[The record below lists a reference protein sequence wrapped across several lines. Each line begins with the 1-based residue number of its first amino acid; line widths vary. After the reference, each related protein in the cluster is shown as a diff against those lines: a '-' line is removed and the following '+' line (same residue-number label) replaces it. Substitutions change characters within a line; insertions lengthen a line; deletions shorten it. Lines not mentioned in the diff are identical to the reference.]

1 MSVLSRMS
9 LANRSLVALATVAI
23 LVLGGLLIPSLK
35 QELYPALDFPALS
48 IITVYPGASPSIV
61 EQDVTNPLEQSI
73 QGIQGIQQIT
83 SYSNEGTSI
92 IEVSYDYGTDLIQAQ
107 QTLSGRISKVQ
118 SSLPSN
124 VTPQLQ
130 SYNLSSFPII
140 QLAVTSA
147 QDEQSLAIALK
158 QNVVPAL
165 EAIHG
170 VANVNVTGVRN
181 QIVTVNLDLKKLQ
194 AKGLSV
200 SQVQGVL
207 QANNSTLPAGEL
219 TSNGQT
225 LSIRVSNTFTSLK
238 DLEDTIVGMQVT
250 TTSLTGL
257 QQAQSASGQ
266 TFSASQFSGALAGSS
281 AQPTTVQTTPVKL
294 SDVATVQETLSAS
307 TSLTRTNGKPSLGIF
322 ITKASDGNT
331 VTISQALRQQIP
343 ALERTLGH
351 SASIAII
358 SDQAPSIQSSINGL
372 IKEGVIGAAFAIV
385 IILIFLLSIR
395 STLVTAI
402 SIPLSIIIAL
412 IGLWVGNYSLNLFT
426 LGGLTIAI
434 GRVIDDSIVVLE
446 NIYRHLAS
454 GDKKSTA
461 VLIGVQEVAGA
472 ITASTLTTVAVFL
485 PIAFTGGLVGELF
498 KPFSITVTVAL
509 LASLFVALT
518 IIPVL
523 AYWFLK
529 GPRNILWH
537 KQEEL
542 RQHSILERG
551 YIPLLNWVIKHRAI
565 TLIAAFAL
573 FFASLALLPHLGTNL
588 FDSSQQNTFTISQQ
602 FPVGTGL
609 SKTDQ
614 GASQVEAML
623 KGIAGIQTYQVN
635 VGSQGSLLS
644 PSNGSNQ
651 ATFSVMTNPNANQA
665 AIQQTVRTQLK
676 ALKNAGTL
684 TLSASQGG
692 GFNSSTINVD
702 VQAPDETTLEQA
714 AKMVRDEVANVPDTT
729 DVSSSLAN
737 ATPLIDVH
745 VDPAKALKHGMTTA
759 QVGQL
764 LRQVYT
770 GTTITTVTLNGT
782 QQDVDLFLGSPANT
796 VQDMKN
802 LLLPT
807 TTGNV
812 KLSDLAY
819 VTQGYGPTQITH
831 INAARTA
838 TISATVTGQNVG
850 GVSSDIQRRL
860 NKLKLPAGAS
870 FSLGGVS
877 SDQAQTFQ
885 NLELAILLAIV
896 FVYLIMVA
904 TFRSLLQPLILLV
917 SIPFAATGSI
927 ILMLLTHTAIG
938 APSLIGLLMLVGI
951 VVTNAIVLL
960 DLVHQYRLR
969 GMNTR
974 EAVIEGGRRRLRPI
988 LMTASATILALI
1000 PMALGL
1006 DKSSVFIAGPLAIVV
1021 IGGLASSTVLT
1032 LLLVPTLYTIV
1043 EDISDR
1049 RKSNA
1054 STDSQEL
1061 RSQLKPSV
1069 ASIGGGQV

>member
-1 MSVLSRMS
+1 MSILSRMS
-9 LANRSLVALATVAI
+9 LANRSLVALATIAI
-23 LVLGGLLIPSLK
+23 LILGGLLIPSLK

-48 IITVYPGASPSIV
+48 VITVYPGASPSII
-61 EQDVTNPLEQSI
+61 EQDITNPLEQSI
-73 QGIQGIQQIT
+73 QGLQGIQQLT
-83 SYSNEGTSI
+83 SYSNQGTSI
-92 IEVSYDYGTDLIQAQ
+92 IVIEYAYGTDLAQAQ
-107 QTLSGRISKVQ
+107 QILSGRISKVQ
-118 SSLPSN
+118 TSLPSN
-124 VTPQLQ
+124 VAPQLQ
-130 SYNLSSFPII
+130 SYNLSAFPII
-140 QLAVTSA
+140 QLAVTSS
-147 QDEQSLAIALK
+147 QDQQSLATALK

-170 VANVNVTGVRN
+170 VASVNVTGVRN

-194 AKGLSV
+194 EKGLSV
-200 SQVQGVL
+200 SQVQGTL

-219 TSNGQT
+219 TANGQT
-225 LSIRVSNTFTSLK
+225 LSIRVSNTFNSLK
-238 DLEDTIVGMQVT
+238 ELENTVVGMQIT
-250 TTSLTGL
+250 ATSLTGL
-257 QQAQSASGQ
+257 QQAQS
-266 TFSASQFSGALAGSS
+266 TASQFSGALTGASGSS
-281 AQPTTVQTTPVKL
+281 QQTTAQATPVKL
-294 SDVATVQETLSAS
+294 SDVATVKETLAAS
-307 TSLTRTNGKPSLGIF
+307 TSLTRTNGKPSLGIS

-343 ALERTLGH
+343 SLEKTLGH
-351 SASIAII
+351 NASVTII

-372 IKEGVIGAAFAIV
+372 IKEGVIGAAFAIL

-454 GDKKSTA
+454 GEKKSTA

-485 PIAFTGGLVGELF
+485 PIAFTGGLAGELF

-509 LASLFVALT
+509 LASLLVALT

-542 RQHSILERG
+542 RQHSILEQG

-565 TLIAAFAL
+565 TLIAAFVL
-573 FFASLALLPHLGTNL
+573 FFASLALIPRLGTNL
-588 FDSSQQNTFTISQQ
+588 FDSSQQNTFTINQQ
-602 FPVGTGL
+602 FPVGTSL
-609 SKTDQ
+609 SKTDLA
-614 GASQVEAML
+614 ASQVEAIL
-623 KGIAGIQTYQVN
+623 KSVAGIQTYQVTI
-635 VGSQGSLLS
+635 GSQSSMLSLS
-644 PSNGSNQ
+644 SGGNQ
-651 ATFSVMTNPNANQA
+651 ATFAVTTNPDANQA

-676 ALKNAGTL
+676 TLSNAGVL

-692 GFNSSTINVD
+692 GFNSSTINVN
-702 VQAPDETTLEQA
+702 VKAPDEATLEQA
-714 AKMVRDEVANVPDTT
+714 AKMVRDMVAQAPDTT
-729 DVSSSLAN
+729 DVSSNLSN

-764 LRQVYT
+764 LRQIYT
-770 GTTITTVTLNGT
+770 GATITTVTLNGT
-782 QQDVDLFLGSPANT
+782 QQDVDLFLGSPANN
-796 VQDMKN
+796 VQNMQS

-807 TTGNV
+807 TTGTV
-812 KLSDLAY
+812 KLSDLAD
-819 VTQGYGPTQITH
+819 VTLGNGPTQITH
-831 INAARTA
+831 IAAVRTA

-850 GVSSDIQRRL
+850 GVSSDIQQRL
-860 NKLKLPAGAS
+860 NKLKLPTGAT

-885 NLELAILLAIV
+885 DLGIAILLAIV

-960 DLVHQYRLR
+960 DLVHQYRMR
-969 GMNTR
+969 GMGTQ

-988 LMTASATILALI
+988 LMTAIATILALI
-1000 PMALGL
+1000 PMALGF

-1021 IGGLASSTVLT
+1021 IGGLATSTVLT

-1043 EDISDR
+1043 EDIGDR
-1049 RKSNA
+1049 NRKK
-1054 STDSQEL
+1054 TPIDSQEFQRL
-1061 RSQLKPSV
+1061 QKPSV
-1069 ASIGGGQV
+1069 PSRGGA